1 LDWIEA
7 VVHGLKLRAIC
18 AIALAATLTACSAD
32 FRATLERAG
41 RDLNAALGADPAGD
55 NDTADA
61 LYREALEAR
70 AQGDAP
76 RAFAAFLD
84 AAERGHAAA
93 AYEVSRIYAE
103 GKGRPQDLDAAADW
117 TDRAARLGDARAQ
130 FLIGSA
136 YYGGIGVAQDYAV
149 AAAYLN
155 DAAEQDHA
163 QAQYLLGEA
172 YSNGRGVAQDAAW
185 AARWYGK
192 AAAQGMA
199 QAQYAYGVAHAAG
212 LGLPENLSSGYAW
225 LRLAARGG
233 QTEAATL
240 ADRLAPRLDDAERA
254 TAEKMIAAFRPHREH
269 AFEGAASLTFVQHA
283 LNRRGFDAG
292 PVDGI
297 NGARTRAAIRR
308 YQSAEGLSVDGQVT
322 RDLLERLR
330 AR

>member
-1 LDWIEA
+1 MA
-7 VVHGLKLRAIC
+7 HGVNLRTIC
-18 AIALAATLTACSAD
+18 AIALTVLLAACSAD
-32 FRATLERAG
+32 LRATLERAG
-41 RDLNAALGADPAGD
+41 QDLNAALGADPPGE
-55 NDTADA
+55 NDDADR
-61 LYREALEAR
+61 LYRDALEAR
-70 AQGDAP
+70 AQGDDA
-76 RAFAAFLD
+76 RAFAAFVD

-117 TDRAARLGDARAQ
+117 TGRAARLGDARAQ

-212 LGLPENLSSGYAW
+212 LGLPENLSRGYAW
-225 LRLAARGG
+225 LRLAERGG
-233 QTEAATL
+233 HDEASKL
-240 ADRLAPRLDDAERA
+240 AARLVQRLDDAERA
-254 TAEKMIAAFRPHREH
+254 AAEKMIAAFRPHREH
-269 AFEGAASLTFVQHA
+269 ATEGAASLTFVQHA

-292 PVDGI
+292 PADGI
-297 NGARTRAAIRR
+297 AGTRTRAAIERFQR
-308 YQSAEGLSVDGQVT
+308 AEGLAIDGRVT
-322 RDLLERLR
+322 RNLLERLR

>member
-1 LDWIEA
+1 
-7 VVHGLKLRAIC
+7 LRAIC
-18 AIALAATLTACSAD
+18 AAALAATLAACSAD
-32 FRATLERAG
+32 MRATLERAG
-41 RDLNAALGADPAGD
+41 RDLNAALGADPPGD
-55 NDTADA
+55 QGPADS
-61 LYREALEAR
+61 LYREALQAR
-70 AQGDAP
+70 ARGDEP
-76 RAFAAFLD
+76 RAFAAFVD
-84 AAERGHAAA
+84 AAEQGHAAA

-117 TDRAARLGDARAQ
+117 TGRAAKLGDARAQ

-136 YYGGIGVAQDYAV
+136 YYGGIGVVQNYAV
-149 AAAYLN
+149 AAAYLS

-199 QAQYAYGVAHAAG
+199 QAQYAYGVAQAAG
-212 LGLPENLSSGYAW
+212 LGLPENLSAGYVW

-240 ADRLAPRLDDAERA
+240 VERLAPRLNEAERA
-254 TAEKMIAAFRPHREH
+254 AAEKQIAAFRPHREH
-269 AFEGAASLTFVQHA
+269 AYGGAASLTFLQHA

-297 NGARTRAAIRR
+297 AGARTRAAIER
-308 YQSAEGLSVDGQVT
+308 YQRAEGLPADGQVT
-322 RDLLERLR
+322 QDLLERLR
-330 AR
+330 VP

>member
-1 LDWIEA
+1 M
-7 VVHGLKLRAIC
+7 RAIC
-18 AIALAATLTACSAD
+18 AVALAATLAACRAD
-32 FRATLERAG
+32 LRATLERAG
-41 RDLNAALGADPAGD
+41 RDLNAALGADPPGNRDPA
-55 NDTADA
+55 DT
-61 LYREALEAR
+61 LYREALQSR
-70 AQGDAP
+70 AQGDES
-76 RAFAAFLD
+76 RAFATFVD
-84 AAERGHAAA
+84 AAERGHAGA

-117 TDRAARLGDARAQ
+117 TGRAARSGDPRAQ

-136 YYGGIGVAQDYAV
+136 YYSGIGVAQDYAV
-149 AAAYLN
+149 AASYLS

-212 LGLPENLSSGYAW
+212 LGMPENLSRGYAW
-225 LRLAARGG
+225 LRLAERGRHA
-233 QTEAATL
+233 EASTL
-240 ADRLAPRLDDAERA
+240 AERLAPRLNEAERA
-254 TAEKMIAAFRPHREH
+254 AAENWIAAFCPHREP
-269 AFEGAASLTFVQHA
+269 AYGGAASLMFVQHA

-297 NGARTRAAIRR
+297 AGARTRAAIER
-308 YQSAEGLSVDGQVT
+308 YQRENGIPVDGQVT